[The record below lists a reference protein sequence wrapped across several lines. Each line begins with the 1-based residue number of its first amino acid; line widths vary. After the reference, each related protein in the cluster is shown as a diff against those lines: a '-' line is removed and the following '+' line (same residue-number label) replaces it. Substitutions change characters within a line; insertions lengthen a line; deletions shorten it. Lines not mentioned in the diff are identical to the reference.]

1 MNRFE
6 SLQINERPVSLA
18 LFHYEDHFYD
28 TALRQYDFK
37 EALHL
42 YLKRSGYDTIIFF
55 SINKGIHSFEEGMLA
70 SFLNVQGEQPKVQ
83 PKQSI
88 MPRVGRGTGRFD
100 LQSHSSCDNQKK
112 DALIYQDKDGFW
124 GDKRDLTREAQMK
137 QIVFNLQN
145 RQRCVVIIEPSYGS
159 KEFVGEQIAYLNDVI
174 GCLGNEKVKRNNNH
188 FILLANTTI
197 STGYNLPANID
208 PSIHGKD
215 HIESNFWNNPYLL
228 GQFLNSSKE
237 ENGNNLHYSLK
248 DVDKSFGSVWV
259 LPCPTVDD
267 CKNAFQYWRIVNGKT
282 WPIRW
287 CQIDDLMSQISH
299 VRGRNNEEQPK
310 TLNEWG
316 LVFNNMKS
324 ISYSAFG
331 KKYGIKDRN
340 GENARRKLTDMQ
352 GIDSIRN
359 QFDALCE
366 RLAIERNNPESKFR
380 PHMAFLGSPG
390 TGKTTVARLFAEI
403 LKDKGLLSVGHLVQV
418 SPADFIG
425 EYIGQTRPKA
435 AKVCE
440 SAIGGIL
447 FIDEAYGLHKE
458 DDAGSNGNTFG
469 DEAIEVIIQ
478 YMENYKND
486 LVVIFA
492 GYADETKYMIK
503 HGNAGMSSRIDDDL
517 GYYSFMPYSPEVL
530 FNIVQFHLS
539 KEGWQTTSDFQT
551 SLRNIILIEHSLGQ
565 TENSNARYA
574 EQMAGELLSR
584 NKNGKEKMKSTLDKI
599 HIPEKRRRLIDPSLL
614 DESKIFYEIDKLVGQ
629 DHLKSSLRSL
639 YKKCVVQMTKA
650 GKIPGYIPQ
659 LPQLGFVI
667 MGPSGTGKTTFA
679 HAIANILYYL
689 GLMPGDT
696 NSFFTP
702 ITGVDILQKR
712 YTAEVLLQENLG
724 KTLFI
729 DEAYGLLASPNFVND
744 LVGEMQKPKF
754 KNKLCVILAGYEDD
768 IKRLMSQNQGLP
780 NRFPEDGRY
789 ILSNYTD
796 EDLSEM
802 LFRRQSDRIRF
813 SEECRPFAI
822 DYFCRERQKK
832 EVENDPSKPFGN
844 AREVDALIGKLEV
857 SFGERF
863 LRASEEQQADPIFAS
878 LILPVDFPNYNSF
891 ISTTNCQVG

>member
-28 TALRQYDFK
+28 AALRRYDFK

-42 YLKRSGYDTIIFF
+42 YLKRNGYDTIIFF
-55 SINKGIHSFEEGMLA
+55 SINKGIHSFDEGMLA

-100 LQSHSSCDNQKK
+100 LQPRPSCDNQKK
-112 DALIYQDKDGFW
+112 DALIYQDKDGIW
-124 GDKRDLTREAQMK
+124 VDKRNLTREAQMK
-137 QIVFNLQN
+137 QIIFNLLYK
-145 RQRCVVIIEPSYGS
+145 QRRIVIIEPSYGS
-159 KEFVGEQIAYLNDVI
+159 EEFIRDQIAYLNDVI
-174 GCLGNEKVKRNNNH
+174 GSLSNEKVNRNLNH

-197 STGYNLPANID
+197 SAGYNLPANVD

-215 HIESNFWNNPYLL
+215 HVKSNFWNNPYLL
-228 GQFLNSSKE
+228 GLFFNSSKE
-237 ENGNNLHYSLK
+237 EKGNNIHYSLK
-248 DVDKSFGSVWV
+248 NVDKPFGPVWV
-259 LPCPTVDD
+259 LPSPTSGD
-267 CKNAFQYWRIVNGKT
+267 CKNAFQYWRIVLGKS
-282 WPIRW
+282 WPIHW

-299 VRGRNNEEQPK
+299 VRGKNHEEQPK

-316 LVFNNMKS
+316 FVFNNLKG
-324 ISYSAFG
+324 ISYSAFD

-340 GENARRKLTDMQ
+340 GENARRKLADMQ

-366 RLAIERNNPESKFR
+366 RLAIERINPESKFR

-435 AKVCE
+435 SKVCE

-447 FIDEAYGLHKE
+447 FIDEAYGLHKM

-478 YMENYKND
+478 YMEHYKND
-486 LVVIFA
+486 IVVIFA

-503 HGNAGMSSRIDDDL
+503 HGNAGMPSRIDDDL
-517 GYYSFMPYSPEVL
+517 GYYYFLPYSPEVL

-539 KEGWQTTSDFQT
+539 REGWQTTSAFQT
-551 SLRNIILIEHSLGQ
+551 SMRNIILIEHSLGQ

-574 EQMAGELLSR
+574 EQIAGELLSR
-584 NKNGKEKMKSTLDKI
+584 YKNKKEKMEFTLDKI
-599 HIPEKRRRLIDPSLL
+599 HIPEKRRKLIDPSLL
-614 DESKIFYEIDKLVGQ
+614 DESKIFDEIDQLVGQ
-629 DHLKSSLRSL
+629 NHLKNSLRDL
-639 YKKCVVQMTKA
+639 YDNCVVQMMQA
-650 GKIPGYIPQ
+650 GLIPGYIPQ

-679 HAIANILYYL
+679 HAIANILYFL
-689 GLMPGDT
+689 GLMPGDN
-696 NSFFTP
+696 NSYFTAT
-702 ITGVDILQKR
+702 TGVDILQKG
-712 YTAEVLLQENLG
+712 YSAEVLLKENLG

-729 DEAYGLLASPNFVND
+729 DEAYGLLASLPFVND

-754 KNKLCVILAGYEDD
+754 KNKLCIILAGYEED
-768 IKRLMSQNQGLP
+768 IKKLMNQNQGLP
-780 NRFPEDGRY
+780 NRFPEDGRF
-789 ILSNYTD
+789 ILLNYTD
-796 EDLSEM
+796 EDLAEM
-802 LFRRQSDRIRF
+802 LFRRQNNRIRF
-813 SEECRPFAI
+813 TEECRLLAI
-822 DYFCRERQKK
+822 DYFSKERQKK
-832 EVENDPSKPFGN
+832 AEANDPSNPFGN
-844 AREVDALIGKLEV
+844 AREVETLLKKLKTSCGK
-857 SFGERF
+857 RF
-863 LRASEEQQADPIFAS
+863 LRAPKEQQADPVFAS
-878 LILPVDFPNYNSF
+878 LILPEDFPNYQDK
-891 ISTTNCQVG
+891 TNNIQ